1 MIKDFSGEY
10 ILYDQEEEGVSY
22 TICSKIGITIMS
34 DSLQKE
40 ERLSHYHDIYYKN
53 EIIKLLKQL
62 AIQNNSAQIDRMK
75 QLILSIHDI
84 SIYIHILDDCF
95 QLGIDLSNT
104 YTTILSICSQQIQN
118 LKDETPSER
127 KEVILKQLDYYST
140 VVSWFYRLL
149 ERYSSR
155 QVSSIYITNPH
166 DLADCCEILQISK
179 LYEDQFLFSS
189 SSSSSPTTPTTSFTY
204 QDLPVFIQC
213 IQSVCI
219 LSRLIHVSHLLIPY
233 DMFHHSLKLHEHFLI
248 HFFLIVSLMIL
259 ILSLNSSL
267 ILVRLS
273 SSHIFFSGFFNYL

>member
-1 MIKDFSGEY
+1 MIKDSSGEY

-22 TICSKIGITIMS
+22 TICSKIGITSMS

-155 QVSSIYITNPH
+155 QMSSIYSTNPH
-166 DLADCCEILQISK
+166 DLTDCCEILQISK

-189 SSSSSPTTPTTSFTY
+189 SSSPITTTLSFTY

-213 IQSVCI
+213 IHSVSI
-219 LSRLIHVSHLLIPY
+219 QLLVIHSSHLLILY
-233 DMFHHSLKLHEHFLI
+233 DLFLHSLKLH
-248 HFFLIVSLMIL
+248 
-259 ILSLNSSL
+259 
-267 ILVRLS
+267 
-273 SSHIFFSGFFNYL
+273 

>member
-1 MIKDFSGEY
+1 MIKDSSGEY

-22 TICSKIGITIMS
+22 TICSKIGITSMS

-155 QVSSIYITNPH
+155 QMSSIYSTNPH
-166 DLADCCEILQISK
+166 DLTDCCEILQISK

-189 SSSSSPTTPTTSFTY
+189 SSSPTTTTLSFTY

-213 IQSVCI
+213 IHSVSI
-219 LSRLIHVSHLLIPY
+219 QLLVIHSSHLLILY
-233 DMFHHSLKLHEHFLI
+233 DLFLHSLKLHEHFLI
-248 HFFLIVSLMIL
+248 HFFLIASLMIL
-259 ILSLNSSL
+259 ILSFNSLL
-267 ILVRLS
+267 ILVRHS
-273 SSHIFFSGFFNYL
+273 SSLIFFNGLFNYL

>member
-1 MIKDFSGEY
+1 MIKDSSGEY

-22 TICSKIGITIMS
+22 TICSKIGITSMS

-104 YTTILSICSQQIQN
+104 YTIILSICSQQIQN

-155 QVSSIYITNPH
+155 QMSSIYSTNPH
-166 DLADCCEILQISK
+166 DLTDCCEILQISK

-189 SSSSSPTTPTTSFTY
+189 SSSPITTTLSFTY

-213 IQSVCI
+213 IHSVSI
-219 LSRLIHVSHLLIPY
+219 QLLVIHSSHLLILY
-233 DMFHHSLKLHEHFLI
+233 DLFLHSLKLHEHFLI
-248 HFFLIVSLMIL
+248 HFFLIASLMIL
-259 ILSLNSSL
+259 ILSFNSSL
-267 ILVRLS
+267 ILVRHS
-273 SSHIFFSGFFNYL
+273 SSLIFFNGLFNYL